1 MSTISLKIAKAALG
15 RAEINIGPE
24 HHTNAKHKMGA
35 MKAKVAEE
43 EYTEDCP
50 APPEIGANHIFSSA
64 SDSPVNPKL
73 VSPSC
78 FSRQPVNCAMY
89 GERGG
94 DANKSR
100 YARS

>member
-1 MSTISLKIAKAALG
+1 MSTISLKIAKAARG

-35 MKAKVAEE
+35 MKANVAEE
-43 EYTEDCP
+43 GYTKDCP
-50 APPEIGANHIFSSA
+50 APPEIGANHIVSSA
-64 SDSPVNPKL
+64 LDSLVNPKL
-73 VSPSC
+73 VSSPCS
-78 FSRQPVNCAMY
+78 SRQPVNCAMY